1 MAKTAQTQI
10 KKTTDA
16 VRKGFRAYVGLYGAA
31 YERIV
36 PVVKTAGKNYDELAA
51 KGEKL
56 ETAAQDFAKDF
67 RSNAQKTVEGTV
79 GKVRSV
85 LPRAANDRVEEL
97 EAEITR
103 LNKKLSTKAKKATKK
118 PVKRAAKAT
127 KNVAEKVEAKAEK
140 VEAKAATA
148 A

>member
-10 KKTTDA
+10 KKTTEA

-31 YERIV
+31 YERII

-56 ETAAQDFAKDF
+56 ENAAQDFAKDF

-79 GKVRSV
+79 GKVRSA

-97 EAEITR
+97 EAEIAR
-103 LNKKLSTKAKKATKK
+103 LNKKLSAKAKKATKK
-118 PVKRAAKAT
+118 PVKRVVKAT
-127 KNVAEKVEAKAEK
+127 KKVKPVVKTET
-140 VEAKAATA
+140 VKAA
-148 A
+148 